1 MWNVNLHDQRK
12 VVQMAINDILS
23 ALAQKMGLQ
32 TTRLEDLQMMKDRL
46 ADDIRRNQDKLGDL
60 KSRVA
65 EVDAQLRAKK
75 KEYDASGP
83 GIRRII
89 KSEFALLFRQQ
100 NQVLETLDSISARI
114 VKDNDI
120 LHKVDL
126 LISSLA
132 NPVKTD
138 IADEVADDL
147 GDVLDEIKYED
158 KSVNRMNDVNFAKSE
173 EVSDDLIESIA
184 SDAPA
189 RASAKEEQPDELDR
203 MISEIS

>member
-1 MWNVNLHDQRK
+1 
-12 VVQMAINDILS
+12 MAINDVLS

-32 TTRLEDLQMMKDRL
+32 TTRLEDLQKMKDGL
-46 ADDIRRNQDKLGDL
+46 DDDIRRNQDKLGDL
-60 KSRVA
+60 KARVA

-75 KEYDASGP
+75 KEYDSAGP

-100 NQVLETLDSISARI
+100 DQVLETLDSISARI

-120 LHKVDL
+120 LHKVEL
-126 LISSLA
+126 LIGSLA

-147 GDVLDEIKYED
+147 GDVLDEIRYED
-158 KSVNRMNDVNFAKSE
+158 RSVSRMNDVSFARSE
-173 EVSDDLIESIA
+173 EVTEERIA
-184 SDAPA
+184 TIGADATE
-189 RASAKEEQPDELDR
+189 RAADKDGQADELDR
-203 MISEIS
+203 MISEIN

>member
-1 MWNVNLHDQRK
+1 
-12 VVQMAINDILS
+12 MAINDVLS

-32 TTRLEDLQMMKDRL
+32 TTRLEDLQKMKDGL
-46 ADDIRRNQDKLGDL
+46 DDDIRRNQDKLGDL
-60 KSRVA
+60 KARVA

-75 KEYDASGP
+75 KEYDSAGP

-100 NQVLETLDSISARI
+100 DQVLETLDSISARI

-120 LHKVDL
+120 LHKVEL
-126 LISSLA
+126 LIGSLA

-147 GDVLDEIKYED
+147 GDVLDEIRYED
-158 KSVNRMNDVNFAKSE
+158 RSVSRMNDVSFARSE
-173 EVSDDLIESIA
+173 EVTDERIA
-184 SDAPA
+184 TIGADATE
-189 RASAKEEQPDELDR
+189 RAADKDGQADELDR
-203 MISEIS
+203 MISEIN

>member
-1 MWNVNLHDQRK
+1 MWNANLHDK
-12 VVQMAINDILS
+12 GKAVQMAINDILS
-23 ALAQKMGLQ
+23 VLAQKMGLQ
-32 TTRLEDLQMMKDRL
+32 TTRIEDLRRMKDRL
-46 ADDIRRNQDKLGDL
+46 DDDIRRNQDKLGDL
-60 KSRVA
+60 KLRVA

-75 KEYDASGP
+75 KEYDAAGP

-126 LISSLA
+126 LMSSLA

-158 KSVNRMNDVNFAKSE
+158 KSVDRMNSVNFAKSE
-173 EVSDDLIESIA
+173 EVSEELIATIES
-184 SDAPA
+184 DNPEQVTTV
-189 RASAKEEQPDELDR
+189 EEQSDELDR
-203 MISEIS
+203 MISEIN